1 MSVDRKY
8 ADLHIH
14 SKFSRAC
21 SRDCDLEHLAWW
33 AGRKGISVVGTGD
46 FTHPAW
52 REELGAKLVPDVPGL
67 FRLRPDLE
75 RAVHD
80 TLPPACRTPVRF
92 MLSSEISTI
101 YKRDER
107 TRKVHHLLYAPSL
120 DAVDEITRALA
131 RVGNLASDGRPI
143 LGLDSRNLLEITLGG
158 GDGCYLVPAHTW
170 TPWFAVLGSQSGFDR
185 VADCYADLA
194 EHIFAI
200 ETGLSSDPEMNW
212 RVSSLDGYRLVSNS
226 DAHSPPMLGRE
237 ATAFELLEPD
247 YFTIYRALRTGEGF
261 GGTVEFFPEEGK
273 YHLDGH
279 RACDLRMTPQETREA
294 GGKCPACGKKPTIGV
309 QHRVDALADRPVGYR
324 LDGAA
329 GFSSF
334 VPLPEILGEIAG
346 VGPKSKS
353 VAAQVSA
360 MVDRFGPELGIL
372 GDVPLDDLAAGA
384 PSIVAEAIARLRRGE
399 VRREAGYDGVYG
411 TIRLFDPDE
420 LSGAALF
427 DVPKALRKS
436 QKGRARTSAA
446 AAATELPSHGAAE
459 GAEEGTG
466 PAVATVQ
473 PGGLDPDQHAI
484 VTHDGGPLLVV
495 AGPGAGKTRVLTH
508 AIAHRI
514 GNGLPPEQCLAVT
527 FTRRARDE
535 LRDRLTALLGADAA
549 AGVTVAT
556 FHGLGLLILRE
567 QCKLLGL
574 DADLKVADEKT
585 RQEVLRQLSSG
596 EATPRTPRESLR
608 LRSPADAGVIAK
620 TATVSGPPQTDG
632 RLRLRSPADAGLM
645 AKTAT
650 ASGPPQTDGRLR
662 LRSPV
667 GSPAALG
674 ARIAA
679 AKRERVSSVRAAGDP
694 ATDADPVS
702 GGTPGD
708 DAELAALVAR
718 YDAALRERGMVDLED
733 LVTLPTTLLAGD
745 PSLAAEYRSRWTD
758 VLVDEYQDV
767 DEQQY
772 LLLRQLA
779 APGARICGIGD
790 PDQAIY
796 GFRGG
801 DVGYFLRF
809 AEDFGG
815 TVDAPSAETAAG
827 PPDAETAGGGP
838 DAQMAVGGLDAETA
852 GGAPEVEAQ
861 VPAAPV
867 GTPALTVRL
876 SRSYRSAPTIVRAA
890 MQLIRPGTLVPGR
903 ELIPARTD
911 IPDGPVVVH
920 AVADER
926 EEAEAVAAEI
936 EKLLGGASFHA
947 LDSRAVDGR
956 DRTEHEL
963 SFADFA
969 VLYRT
974 SSQAAAVG
982 EALARR
988 GFPFQ
993 RRAHS
998 RLAEMPGAP
1007 EILAALSLYRA
1018 GTLPL
1023 GALPAPAGC
1032 DSEPVI
1038 GGPVPQPPGGPT
1050 VAELLNDAA
1059 RRAVADS
1066 QSASEADEAQGA
1078 ESRVA
1083 IRAAAD
1089 VLGPLAAKC
1098 GADLDRFLDE
1108 LALGAEVDT
1117 WDPRADR
1124 ISLLTLHAA
1133 KGLEFP
1139 VVFIVGCDDGLLP
1152 LRSWRGAE
1160 VDYAEERRLLFVGM
1174 TRATTRLTLYTAA
1187 KRVLRG
1193 ELTACLPSPFLSSIE
1208 PALLDRRG
1216 GEAQGRTRRR
1226 AHVQQTTLF

>member
-1 MSVDRKY
+1 LALAARADRTGVSVDRKY

-33 AGRKGISVVGTGD
+33 AGRKGISVCGTGD
-46 FTHPAW
+46 FTHPGW
-52 REELGAKLVPDVPGL
+52 REELDAKLVPDVPGL

-75 RAVHD
+75 RAVHE

-101 YKRDER
+101 YKRDDR

-143 LGLDSRNLLEITLGG
+143 LGLDSRDLLEITLSG
-158 GDGCYLVPAHTW
+158 GDGCYLIPAHGW

-194 EHIFAI
+194 EHIFAM

-212 RVSSLDGYRLVSNS
+212 RVSSLDQYRLVSNS

-237 ATAFELLEPD
+237 ATAFELPETD
-247 YFTIYRALRTGEGF
+247 YFRIYQALRTGDGF

-279 RACDLRMTPQETREA
+279 RACDVRMTPEETREA

-309 QHRVDALADRPVGYR
+309 QHRVDALADRPEGYR
-324 LDGAA
+324 LEGAA
-329 GFSSF
+329 GFASF

-360 MVDRFGPELGIL
+360 LVDRFGPELGIL

-420 LSGAALF
+420 LAGAALF
-427 DVPKALRKS
+427 DVPRAQRKS
-436 QKGRARTSAA
+436 TQGKAAQGQARTPAAGVAKETGPGQDAHAA
-446 AAATELPSHGAAE
+446 AADQSS
-459 GAEEGTG
+459 
-466 PAVATVQ
+466 
-473 PGGLDPDQHAI
+473 GLDPDQHAI

-508 AIAHRI
+508 AIAHRV
-514 GNGLPPEQCLAVT
+514 GAGLSPESCLAVT

-535 LRDRLTALLGADAA
+535 LRGRLAALLGADAA
-549 AGVTVAT
+549 ARVTVAT

-567 QCKLLGL
+567 QGKLLGL
-574 DADLKVADEKT
+574 DADPKVADEKT
-585 RQEVLRQLSSG
+585 RDEI
-596 EATPRTPRESLR
+596 
-608 LRSPADAGVIAK
+608 LRSLSV
-620 TATVSGPPQTDG
+620 
-632 RLRLRSPADAGLM
+632 RER
-645 AKTAT
+645 
-650 ASGPPQTDGRLR
+650 
-662 LRSPV
+662 
-667 GSPAALG
+667 PAAVG

-679 AKRERVSSVRAAGDP
+679 AKRVRASTAGP
-694 ATDADPVS
+694 AVDSANGAGPVGS
-702 GGTPGD
+702 GTPGD
-708 DAELAALVAR
+708 ADVPVDTGELAGLVAQ
-718 YDAALRERGMVDLED
+718 YDAALRERGLVDLDD
-733 LVTLPTTLLAGD
+733 LVTLPTALLAGD
-745 PSLAAEYRSRWTD
+745 PLLAAEYRSRWSD
-758 VLVDEYQDV
+758 VFVDEYQDV

-772 LLLRQLA
+772 LMLRQLA
-779 APGARICGIGD
+779 APGSRICAIGD
-790 PDQAIY
+790 PDQSIY

-809 AEDFGG
+809 QEDFGAVPADPAV
-815 TVDAPSAETAAG
+815 TSAPGAAAGEAPAASADSGAPAG
-827 PPDAETAGGGP
+827 PP
-838 DAQMAVGGLDAETA
+838 
-852 GGAPEVEAQ
+852 
-861 VPAAPV
+861 AA
-867 GTPALTVRL
+867 TVRL

-911 IPDGPVVVH
+911 IPDAPVAVH

-936 EKLLGGASFHA
+936 ERLLGGASFHA
-947 LDSRAVDGR
+947 LDSRTVDGR
-956 DRTEHEL
+956 DRTEHQL

-998 RLAEMPGAP
+998 RLAEMPGVP
-1007 EILAALSLYRA
+1007 QLLAALGLFRA
-1018 GTLPL
+1018 D
-1023 GALPAPAGC
+1023 ALPVGAAMARGGC
-1032 DSEPVI
+1032 GSEPVI
-1038 GGPVPQPPGGPT
+1038 GGPVSQPTGGVS
-1050 VAELLNDAA
+1050 VAELLDEAVLH
-1059 RRAVADS
+1059 AVAES
-1066 QSASEADEAQGA
+1066 KSTAVAEEAQRA
-1078 ESRVA
+1078 EALAA
-1083 IRAAAD
+1083 IKSAAD
-1089 VLGPLAAKC
+1089 VLGPLAVRC
-1098 GADLDRFLDE
+1098 GTDLDRFLDE

-1139 VVFIVGCDDGLLP
+1139 VVFVAGCDDGLLP

-1174 TRATTRLTLYTAA
+1174 TRATTRLTLFTAA
-1187 KRVLRG
+1187 KRTLRG
-1193 ELTACLPSPFLSSIE
+1193 EVTECSPSPFLASIDQ
-1208 PALLDRRG
+1208 ALLDRRG
-1216 GEAQGRTRRR
+1216 GEAQGRGRRR
-1226 AHVQQTTLF
+1226 VRAQQTTLF

>member
-1 MSVDRKY
+1 MDVVRFY

-33 AGRKGISVVGTGD
+33 AGRKGIAVVGTGD

-52 REELGAKLVPDVPGL
+52 REELGSKLVPAEPGL
-67 FRLRPDLE
+67 FRLRPELE

-120 DAVDEITRALA
+120 EAVDEITRRLL

-143 LGLDSRNLLEITLGG
+143 LGLDSRDLLEITLSG
-158 GDGCYLVPAHTW
+158 GDGCYLVPAHAW

-194 EHIFAI
+194 SHIVAV

-237 ATAFELLEPD
+237 ATAFTCSAD
-247 YFTIYRALRTGEGF
+247 YFAIYQALQTGDGF
-261 GGTVEFFPEEGK
+261 GGTIEFFPEEGK

-279 RACDLRMTPQETREA
+279 RACDVRTTPSQTREA
-294 GGKCPACGKKPTIGV
+294 GLKCPVCGKTPTIGV
-309 QHRVDALADRPVGYR
+309 QHRVDVLADRPEGYR

-329 GFSSF
+329 GFTSL

-360 MVDRFGPELGIL
+360 MVERFGPELSIL
-372 GDVPLDDLAAGA
+372 RDVPLDDLAAGA
-384 PSIVAEAIARLRRGE
+384 PSIVAEAIARLRRGD
-399 VRREAGYDGVYG
+399 VHRDAGYDGVYG
-411 TIRLFDPDE
+411 TIRLFEPAE
-420 LSGAALF
+420 LAGATLF
-427 DVPKALRKS
+427 DVPRSPRKA
-436 QKGRARTSAA
+436 RAARGEPPVS
-446 AAATELPSHGAAE
+446 PVSPGSR
-459 GAEEGTG
+459 
-466 PAVATVQ
+466 AVASGVSAETPHAPT
-473 PGGLDPDQHAI
+473 PGGLDQEQHAI

-508 AIAHRI
+508 ALAHRI

-535 LRDRLTALLGADAA
+535 LRDRLAVLLGPEATARI
-549 AGVTVAT
+549 TVAT

-567 QCKLLGL
+567 QSKLLGI
-574 DADLKVADEKT
+574 DAGLIDAGLKVADERT
-585 RQEVLRQLSSG
+585 RKEVLRSLSAG
-596 EATPRTPRESLR
+596 GSL
-608 LRSPADAGVIAK
+608 
-620 TATVSGPPQTDG
+620 
-632 RLRLRSPADAGLM
+632 
-645 AKTAT
+645 
-650 ASGPPQTDGRLR
+650 
-662 LRSPV
+662 
-667 GSPAALG
+667 AAL
-674 ARIAA
+674 AAKIAA
-679 AKRERVSSVRAAGDP
+679 AKRAGASS
-694 ATDADPVS
+694 S
-702 GGTPGD
+702 GED
-708 DAELAALVAR
+708 AALAAR
-718 YDAALRERGMVDLED
+718 YDAALRASGLVDVDD
-733 LVTLPTTLLAGD
+733 LVTLPVALLSGD
-745 PSLAAEYRSRWTD
+745 EGLASSYRARWTD
-758 VLVDEYQDV
+758 VFVDEYQDV

-772 LLLRQLA
+772 RLLRLLTSPA
-779 APGARICGIGD
+779 SPVCAIGD

-809 AEDFGG
+809 QSDFE
-815 TVDAPSAETAAG
+815 SA
-827 PPDAETAGGGP
+827 
-838 DAQMAVGGLDAETA
+838 Q
-852 GGAPEVEAQ
+852 
-861 VPAAPV
+861 
-867 GTPALTVRL
+867 TVRL
-876 SRSYRSAPTIVRAA
+876 SRSYRSAPTIVRSA

-903 ELIPARTD
+903 ELVPARTD
-911 IPDGPVVVH
+911 IADGPVVVH

-926 EEAEAVAAEI
+926 EEAEAVAAAI
-936 EKLLGGASFHA
+936 ETMLGGASFHA

-956 DRTEHEL
+956 DRALHQL

-974 SSQAAAVG
+974 SAQAAVVG

-993 RRAHS
+993 RRSHS
-998 RLAEMPGAP
+998 RLAEMPGVP
-1007 EILAALSLYRA
+1007 EILAAMR
-1018 GTLPL
+1018 
-1023 GALPAPAGC
+1023 PAFLDADPI
-1032 DSEPVI
+1032 P
-1038 GGPVPQPPGGPT
+1038 
-1050 VAELLNDAA
+1050 VAERLAEA
-1059 RRAVADS
+1059 VRRALTACDGGESAAGGESADG
-1066 QSASEADEAQGA
+1066 ADGVGAVGAVGA
-1078 ESRVA
+1078 EVRVA
-1083 IRAAAD
+1083 IRFAAD
-1089 VLGPLAAKC
+1089 VLGPLAARC
-1098 GADLDRFLDE
+1098 GTDLDRFGDE
-1108 LALGAEVDT
+1108 LAIGAEIDA

-1124 ISLLTLHAA
+1124 ITLLTLHAA

-1152 LRSWRGAE
+1152 LRPWPGAE

-1174 TRATTRLTLYTAA
+1174 TRATTRLTLLTAT
-1187 KRVLRG
+1187 KRTLRG
-1193 ELTACLPSPFLSSIE
+1193 EATECSPSPFLSSIDS
-1208 PALLDRRG
+1208 ALLERRG
-1216 GEAQGRTRRR
+1216 GESATRTRRR
-1226 AHVQQTTLF
+1226 ERPQQPTLF

>member
-1 MSVDRKY
+1 MRFY

-33 AGRKGISVVGTGD
+33 AGRKGIGVVGTGD
-46 FTHPAW
+46 FTHPVW
-52 REELGAKLVPDVPGL
+52 REELGAKLVPEAPGL

-75 RAVHD
+75 RAVHE

-101 YKRDER
+101 YKRDDR

-143 LGLDSRNLLEITLGG
+143 LGLDSRNLLEITLAG
-158 GDGCYLVPAHTW
+158 GDGCYLIPAHAW

-194 EHIFAI
+194 DHIFAI

-237 ATAFELLEPD
+237 ATAFELPETD
-247 YFTIYRALRTGEGF
+247 YFQIYQALRTGDGF

-279 RACDLRMTPQETREA
+279 RACDVRMTPAETREA

-309 QHRVDALADRPVGYR
+309 QHRVDALADRPEGYR
-324 LDGAA
+324 LADAA
-329 GFSSF
+329 GFASF

-353 VAAQVSA
+353 VTAQASA

-384 PSIVAEAIARLRRGE
+384 PSIVAEAIARLRRGQ

-411 TIRLFDPDE
+411 TIRLFEPDE
-420 LSGAALF
+420 LAGAALF
-427 DVPKALRKS
+427 DVPKAPRK
-436 QKGRARTSAA
+436 QAAQRRAPAA
-446 AAATELPSHGAAE
+446 AGETQPELDETAAAR
-459 GAEEGTG
+459 
-466 PAVATVQ
+466 PA
-473 PGGLDPDQHAI
+473 GLDPDQQAI
-484 VTHDGGPLLVV
+484 VAHDGGPLLVV

-514 GNGLPPEQCLAVT
+514 GAAGEALSPERCLAVT

-535 LRDRLTALLGADAA
+535 LRDRLTVLLGANAA
-549 AGVTVAT
+549 ARVTVAT
-556 FHGLGLLILRE
+556 FHGLGLLILRD
-567 QCKLLGL
+567 QGKLLGL

-585 RQEVLRQLSSG
+585 RDEVLRLLS
-596 EATPRTPRESLR
+596 ARER
-608 LRSPADAGVIAK
+608 
-620 TATVSGPPQTDG
+620 
-632 RLRLRSPADAGLM
+632 
-645 AKTAT
+645 
-650 ASGPPQTDGRLR
+650 
-662 LRSPV
+662 
-667 GSPAALG
+667 PAAVG
-674 ARIAA
+674 DRIAA
-679 AKRERVSSVRAAGDP
+679 AKRVRASTAGAAADSITAAAP
-694 ATDADPVS
+694 ASS
-702 GGTPGD
+702 GIPGE
-708 DAELAALVAR
+708 DAELADLVAR
-718 YDAALRERGMVDLED
+718 YDAALRERGMVDLDD
-733 LVTLPTTLLAGD
+733 LVTLPTALLAGD
-745 PSLAAEYRSRWTD
+745 PGLAAEYRSRWTD
-758 VLVDEYQDV
+758 VFVDEYQDV

-772 LLLRQLA
+772 LMLRQLA
-779 APGARICGIGD
+779 APGSRICAIGD

-809 AEDFGG
+809 QEDFG
-815 TVDAPSAETAAG
+815 TAA
-827 PPDAETAGGGP
+827 A
-838 DAQMAVGGLDAETA
+838 
-852 GGAPEVEAQ
+852 
-861 VPAAPV
+861 AAP
-867 GTPALTVRL
+867 GTARAAGATTVRL

-903 ELIPARTD
+903 ELIPTRTD

-926 EEAEAVAAEI
+926 EEAEAIAAEV
-936 EKLLGGASFHA
+936 EKLLGGASFTA
-947 LDSRAVDGR
+947 FDTRSVDVR
-956 DRTEHEL
+956 DRTEHHL

-974 SSQAAAVG
+974 SSQAAAVA
-982 EALARR
+982 EALDRR
-988 GFPFQ
+988 GFPVQ

-998 RLAEMPGAP
+998 RLAEMPGVDA
-1007 EILAALSLYRA
+1007 ILAALTPSEALAADERPTANPVATRVTVAVEAALA
-1018 GTLPL
+1018 GTENSVRE
-1023 GALPAPAGC
+1023 PA
-1032 DSEPVI
+1032 DR
-1038 GGPVPQPPGGPT
+1038 
-1050 VAELLNDAA
+1050 AA
-1059 RRAVADS
+1059 AIM
-1066 QSASEADEAQGA
+1066 
-1078 ESRVA
+1078 A
-1083 IRAAAD
+1083 IRIAAD
-1089 VLGPLAAKC
+1089 VLGPLAARC
-1098 GADLDRFLDE
+1098 GSDLDRFLDE
-1108 LALGAEVDT
+1108 LTLGAEVDT

-1152 LRSWRGAE
+1152 LRSWHRVSGHRAE

-1174 TRATTRLTLYTAA
+1174 TRATTRLELFTAA
-1187 KRVLRG
+1187 KRTLRG
-1193 ELTACLPSPFLSSIE
+1193 ELTECVPSPFL
-1208 PALLDRRG
+1208 A
-1216 GEAQGRTRRR
+1216 
-1226 AHVQQTTLF
+1226 